1 MKNIL
6 RRGRKK
12 KQNPLFNQSMKQ
24 QFSGEKKK
32 KKEGMGMKRL
42 TGKRKEMGN
51 MGELVM
57 ARFGTCGAGNWF
69 AECDERDR

>member
-1 MKNIL
+1 
-6 RRGRKK
+6 
-12 KQNPLFNQSMKQ
+12 
-24 QFSGEKKK
+24 
-32 KKEGMGMKRL
+32 MGMKRL
-42 TGKRKEMGN
+42 TGKRKEMRN